1 MQSTFL
7 HDTGS
12 RISNT
17 VAQLAG
23 LIWISRHL
31 GALWEEL
38 VLHLTSVPIYASHIG
53 GRGRVD

>member
-7 HDTGS
+7 HHAGS

-17 VAQLAG
+17 VAQLTG
-23 LIWISRHL
+23 LIRIGRHL
-31 GALWEEL
+31 GALREEF
-38 VLHLTSVPIYASHIG
+38 VVHLTSEPIYASHIG